1 MSLASLSLP
10 KYTIDTSLKIH
21 KNNPMIF
28 ILLIFLVSPPSDLC
42 PACSVPSQS
51 CLLVSRRQADPE
63 HKQSTY
69 REKLVLK
76 GATQTIHTNLKRTTK
91 LLSSSSVQ
99 EKKDHRASTTA
110 NFSRTVQHFSHTM
123 LTGVFN
129 SRLIPSDIRRYLGS
143 TVSVTFFV
151 PKDIFLAGFSS
162 TANREGL
169 WSFRPNKLV
178 NSMLVMLPRVSL
190 DPV

>member
-1 MSLASLSLP
+1 M
-10 KYTIDTSLKIH
+10 
-21 KNNPMIF
+21 
-28 ILLIFLVSPPSDLC
+28 
-42 PACSVPSQS
+42 Q
-51 CLLVSRRQADPE
+51 E
-63 HKQSTY
+63 
-69 REKLVLK
+69 
-76 GATQTIHTNLKRTTK
+76 KRTTG
-91 LLSSSSVQ
+91 LQPLQISVAQ
-99 EKKDHRASTTA
+99 FNTL
-110 NFSRTVQHFSHTM
+110 

-143 TVSVTFFV
+143 TVSVTFLV